1 MEVLNMNYYKS
12 ISNDRP
18 QVVDNTSSPTTV
30 YLRKNIEAVEVKDVE
45 TGNTR
50 IEYHYDETAISKDE
64 YIDILRAQIEDN
76 EAVLA
81 EMLFGGEDE

>member
-1 MEVLNMNYYKS
+1 MTYYKVT
-12 ISNDRP
+12 SNDNP
-18 QVVDNTSSPTTV
+18 QLVDITSSPTTV
-30 YLRKNIEAVEVKDVE
+30 YLRKNIQAVEVEDIE

-50 IEYHYDETAISKDE
+50 TEYHYDEAAVTKGE

-81 EMLFGGEDE
+81 EILFGGDEE

>member
-1 MEVLNMNYYKS
+1 MGYYKS

-18 QVVDNTSSPTTV
+18 HAVDNTSSPTTV
-30 YLRKNIEAVEVKDVE
+30 YLRKNIKAVEVEDIE

-50 IEYHYDETAISKDE
+50 IEYHYDEAAISKDE

-81 EMLFGGEDE
+81 EILFGGDEE

>member
-1 MEVLNMNYYKS
+1 MGYYKS

-18 QVVDNTSSPTTV
+18 QAVDNTSSPTTV
-30 YLRKNIEAVEVKDVE
+30 YLRKNIKAVEIEDVE
-45 TGNTR
+45 TGNKRT
-50 IEYHYDETAISKDE
+50 EYHYEEAAISKDE

-81 EMLFGGEDE
+81 EILYGGDEE

>member
-1 MEVLNMNYYKS
+1 MNYYKS

-18 QVVDNTSSPTTV
+18 QAVDNLSSPTTV
-30 YLRKNIEAVEVKDVE
+30 YFRKNIQAVEVEDIE

-50 IEYHYDETAISKDE
+50 IGYHYDEAAISKDE
-64 YIDILRAQIEDN
+64 YIDILRAQIADN

-81 EMLFGGEDE
+81 EILFGGDEE

>member
-1 MEVLNMNYYKS
+1 MNYYKS
-12 ISNDRP
+12 VSNTKP
-18 QVVDNTSSPTTV
+18 QAVDNLSSPTTV
-30 YLRKNIEAVEVKDVE
+30 YLRKNIQAIEVEDVE

-50 IEYHYDETAISKDE
+50 TEYHYNEAAISKDE

-81 EMLFGGEDE
+81 EILFGGDEE

>member
-1 MEVLNMNYYKS
+1 MNYYKA

-18 QVVDNTSSPTTV
+18 QAVDNLSSPTTV
-30 YLRKNIEAVEVKDVE
+30 YLRKNIQAVEVEDIE

-50 IEYHYDETAISKDE
+50 IEYHYDEAAISKDE
-64 YIDILRAQIEDN
+64 YIDILRVQIEDN

-81 EMLFGGEDE
+81 ETLFGGDEE

>member
-1 MEVLNMNYYKS
+1 MNYYKS
-12 ISNDRP
+12 ISNERP
-18 QVVDNTSSPTTV
+18 QAVDNLSSPTTV
-30 YLRKNIEAVEVKDVE
+30 YLRKNIQEVEVEDVE

-50 IEYHYDETAISKDE
+50 TEYHYDETAISKDE

-81 EMLFGGEDE
+81 EILFGGDEE

>member
-1 MEVLNMNYYKS
+1 MNYYKS

-18 QVVDNTSSPTTV
+18 QAVDNTSSPTTV
-30 YLRKNIEAVEVKDVE
+30 YLRKDIQAVEVEDVE

-50 IEYHYDETAISKDE
+50 TEYHYDEAAISKDE

-76 EAVLA
+76 ETVLA
-81 EMLFGGEDE
+81 EILFGGDEE

>member
-1 MEVLNMNYYKS
+1 MNYYKS

-18 QVVDNTSSPTTV
+18 QAVGNLSSPTTV
-30 YLRKNIEAVEVKDVE
+30 YLRKNIQAVEVEDVE

-50 IEYHYDETAISKDE
+50 TEYHYEEAAISRDE

-81 EMLFGGEDE
+81 EILFGGEEE

>member
-1 MEVLNMNYYKS
+1 MNYYKA

-18 QVVDNTSSPTTV
+18 QVVDNVSSPTTV
-30 YLRKNIEAVEVKDVE
+30 YLRKNIQAVEVEDIE
-45 TGNTR
+45 TGNKR
-50 IEYHYDETAISKDE
+50 MEYHYDEAAISKDE

-81 EMLFGGEDE
+81 EMLFGGEE

>member
-1 MEVLNMNYYKS
+1 MNYYKA

-18 QVVDNTSSPTTV
+18 QVVDNVSSPTTV
-30 YLRKNIEAVEVKDVE
+30 YLRKNIQAVEVEDIE
-45 TGNTR
+45 TGNKR
-50 IEYHYDETAISKDE
+50 MEYHYDEAAISKDE

-81 EMLFGGEDE
+81 ETLFGGEE

>member
-1 MEVLNMNYYKS
+1 MNYYKS

-18 QVVDNTSSPTTV
+18 QTVDNTSSPTSV
-30 YLRKNIEAVEVKDVE
+30 YLRKNIEAVEIEDVE
-45 TGNTR
+45 TGNKR
-50 IEYHYDETAISKDE
+50 IEYHYDEAAISKDE

-81 EMLFGGEDE
+81 EMLFGGEEE

>member
-1 MEVLNMNYYKS
+1 MNYYKS

-18 QVVDNTSSPTTV
+18 QTVDNISSLTSV
-30 YLRKNIEAVEVKDVE
+30 YLRKNIEAVEIEDVE
-45 TGNTR
+45 TGNKR
-50 IEYHYDETAISKDE
+50 IEYHYDEAAISKDE

-81 EMLFGGEDE
+81 EILFGGDEE

>member
-1 MEVLNMNYYKS
+1 MNYYRA

-18 QVVDNTSSPTTV
+18 QAVDNLSSPTTV
-30 YLRKNIEAVEVKDVE
+30 YLRKNIQAVEVEDIE
-45 TGNTR
+45 TGNIRT
-50 IEYHYDETAISKDE
+50 EYHYEEAAISKDE

-81 EMLFGGEDE
+81 EILFGGDEE